1 MKNIRIV
8 VLLVLIAVSLSA
20 CGPSAKEKAETQA
33 EIDQYNEWE
42 AQVAEISPLLESA
55 LYGAYDV
62 ELKVYQLS
70 GAISAS
76 VEVESGANDRSDFGA
91 VVSLLGNR
99 FIELSQEYEDYTFGD
114 ISFFYYITANLGRR
128 LGDPSMTYSIDTDGV
143 GTFTE
148 PGAAIPGLFDKTPD
162 EIYYHL
168 SGVSPDDLTDVSSD
182 TRSISNPTWAQEAL
196 VPENSFSPI
205 SDDIFSTTAS
215 ENGLEDT
222 AFFSDGVISE
232 FLEVEGYDLIRFST
246 ESGDLYVGAS
256 FVPVPEFEIGT
267 QVTMFFVYEGW
278 SSAADGPICSYIYHE

>member
-1 MKNIRIV
+1 MKKIKV
-8 VLLVLIAVSLSA
+8 LFLLVLVAVSLSA
-20 CGPSAKEKAETQA
+20 CGSSARERAETQA
-33 EIDQYNEWE
+33 KIDQYNEWE

-70 GAISAS
+70 GTISAT
-76 VEVESGANDRSDFGA
+76 VEVESGSNDRSDFGTII
-91 VVSLLGNR
+91 SLLGNR
-99 FIELSQEYEDYTFGD
+99 FVDLSQEYKDYTFGSM
-114 ISFFYYITANLGRR
+114 SFFYYLTANLGRR

-143 GTFTE
+143 GAFTE

-168 SGVSPDDLTDVSSD
+168 SGISPDDLTDVSPD
-182 TRSISNPTWAQEAL
+182 ARSISNPTWVQEAI
-196 VPENSFSPI
+196 VPDNSFSPV

-215 ENGLEDT
+215 ENGLEGT

-232 FLEVEGYDLIRFST
+232 FLEVEGYNLIRFST

-267 QVTMFFVYEGW
+267 QTTMFFVYEGW
-278 SSAADGPICSYIYHE
+278 SSAAGGPICSYVYHE